1 MAKYLQTDFSLE
13 SLKFSNKRS
22 PIMNLLQQD
31 PKKVTVITL
40 LLQRVAMTFLVVG
53 LSGVAAAATA
63 NPELFGGA
71 FIAQALYLGA
81 TTLKDIFNSKIPNN

>member
-1 MAKYLQTDFSLE
+1 
-13 SLKFSNKRS
+13 
-22 PIMNLLQQD
+22 MNLLQQD

-40 LLQRVAMTFLVVG
+40 LLQRIAMTFIVVG
-53 LSGVAAAATA
+53 LSGVASAVTA

-81 TTLKDIFNSKIPNN
+81 TTLKDFLNKSIPNS